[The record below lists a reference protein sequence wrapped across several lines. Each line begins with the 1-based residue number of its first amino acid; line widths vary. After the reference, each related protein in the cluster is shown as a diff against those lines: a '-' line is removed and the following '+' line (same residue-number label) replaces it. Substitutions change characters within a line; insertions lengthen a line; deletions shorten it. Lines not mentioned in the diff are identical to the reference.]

1 MSTGLGF
8 AGQVRVPATSF
19 KGGRPGM
26 GLQKA
31 PPTPR
36 HSLGAVDVGDREDVK
51 RVKL

>member
-1 MSTGLGF
+1 MTIGLGF
-8 AGQVRVPATSF
+8 ATHARVPATSF

-26 GLQKA
+26 GLQQA